1 MDFALATEFSPSEF
15 RYQPEY
21 HHSDKG
27 SPNLVTIMQQL
38 HESLDPRTVFACFG
52 KIMGQNLPVLGIKL
66 HIKEYQLS
74 WGSEQGLAVKQNVSL
89 DGISVGLDYRLN
101 SPMLTSQAELLR
113 QLQAL
118 LLRPLINAIEYEQ
131 MAQQAMY
138 DALTQLGNRHYYTE
152 TIKQSLARA
161 QRHGEVLSLVVLD
174 LDNFKRL
181 NDTHGH
187 LIGDDVLSSF
197 AQTLN
202 QAIRESDQAFR
213 IGGDEFTVIIQG
225 DAQAASIM
233 CERVLTMIDSNLLLN
248 KFQVQTSLGVSQ
260 WQSGDSA
267 ADLYLRAD
275 KALYC
280 AKAAGRRCYRVDGQ
294 S

>member
-21 HHSDKG
+21 RHSDNG
-27 SPNLVTIMQQL
+27 SPNLISIIQQL

-52 KIMGQNLPVLGIKL
+52 KIMGQHLPILGIKL

-74 WGSEQGLAVKQNVSL
+74 WGSEQGLVIKQNVSL
-89 DGISVGLDYRLN
+89 DGNNACLHYRLS
-101 SPMLTSQAELLR
+101 SPMLTSQTELLY
-113 QLQAL
+113 QLQGL
-118 LLRPLINAIEYEQ
+118 LLRPLVNAIEYEL

-161 QRHGEVLSLVVLD
+161 QRHGEALSLVVLD
-174 LDNFKRL
+174 LDNFKLL
-181 NDTHGH
+181 NDRHGH
-187 LIGDDVLSSF
+187 LIGDDVLLSF

-225 DAQAASIM
+225 DVKAASIM
-233 CERVLTMIDSNLLLN
+233 CERVLNMIDNNLLLN
-248 KFQVQTSLGVSQ
+248 KYQVQTSLGVAQ
-260 WQSGDSA
+260 WQNGDGA
-267 ADLYLRAD
+267 AELYLRAD
-275 KALYC
+275 NALYS
-280 AKAAGRRCYRVDGQ
+280 AKAAGRRCYRVGGL

>member
-21 HHSDKG
+21 RHSDKG

-52 KIMGQNLPVLGIKL
+52 KIMGQNLPILGVKL

-74 WGSEQGLAVKQNVSL
+74 WGSEQGLTVKQNVSL
-89 DGISVGLDYRLN
+89 DGIRVSVDYRLS

-161 QRHGEVLSLVVLD
+161 QRNGEALSLVVLD

-181 NDTHGH
+181 NDKHGH

-233 CERVLTMIDSNLLLN
+233 CQRVLTMIDSNSLLN
-248 KFQVQTSLGVSQ
+248 KFQVQTSLGVAQ
-260 WQSGDSA
+260 WQNGDSA
-267 ADLYLRAD
+267 SNLYLRAD
-275 KALYC
+275 NALYS
-280 AKAAGRRCYRVDGQ
+280 AKAAGRRCYRVDV
-294 S
+294 